1 MTTPSHSPLRSFY
14 SVLCLIVAANVI
26 VLCNHGHAY
35 AAEWP
40 ERPIQLIVPFPGGSS
55 PDILART
62 IAEPLSKDLGQPIV
76 VENRPGAGGNIG
88 TRQAA
93 QAKADGYTLLMTING
108 PMVTAPTL
116 YKSTLGYDPLVDL
129 APVTL
134 IGTSPNVLI
143 VQNDLPVENV
153 QQFVDLALADPGG
166 MNYGSVGPGSSSH
179 LAMAMLEHE
188 AAISLEQIPYT
199 GFPQITTAIIAGDI
213 HAGFMVPGIA
223 MPQVN
228 ANKVRALAI
237 TSAQSS
243 PLLPG
248 IATMASQG
256 YPDFESTSWN
266 ALFVPAGTPDH
277 ITQRLN
283 RSITESLKNDDI
295 VQKLEALYF
304 TAQPSTPDELK
315 QRIVSEKALWDGVIE
330 RLNLSLDR

>member
-1 MTTPSHSPLRSFY
+1 MTTPSRHHWPHSALSLITAIGIALC
-14 SVLCLIVAANVI
+14 SVGLA
-26 VLCNHGHAY
+26 H

-40 ERPIQLIVPFPGGSS
+40 DRPIQLIVPFPGGSS

-62 IAEPLSKDLGQPIV
+62 IAEPLSKDLGQPVV

-93 QAKADGYTLLMTING
+93 QAKPDGYTLLMTING

-116 YKSTLGYDPLVDL
+116 YKTTLGYDPLKDL

-143 VQNDLPVENV
+143 VKRNLPAEDVK
-153 QQFVDLALADPGG
+153 QFVELAKADPGG

-179 LAMAMLEHE
+179 LGMAMLEHT
-188 AAISLEQIPYT
+188 AGISLEQIPYT

-228 ANKVRALAI
+228 ADKVRALAI
-237 TSAQSS
+237 TSLEPS

-248 IATMASQG
+248 IPTMASQG
-256 YPDFESTSWN
+256 YPAFQSISWN
-266 ALFVPAGTPDH
+266 ALFVPANTPND
-277 ITQRLN
+277 IIERLN
-283 RSITESLKNDDI
+283 KSVTASLNDDAVI
-295 VQKLEALYF
+295 QKMEALYF
-304 TAQPSTPDELK
+304 TPKPSTPDQLR
-315 QRIVSEKALWDGVIE
+315 QRIISEKSLWDSVIE
-330 RLNLSLDR
+330 RLGLSLDQ